1 MGNSHLPIGK
11 IASVTTPIVF
21 VIFGF
26 YRSFAFPVN
35 FSSMASGNFVI
46 FVGFVFSLFRRG
58 PSITSFVFF
67 FYFLSMGRQNF
78 VIFVI
83 FAVFVTREQNLSFLN
98 FVAEFHPGFIL
109 LLWPR
114 AWALIRGRALITGH
128 YWLLIVFG
136 SLLCIFLNLK

>member
-46 FVGFVFSLFRRG
+46 FVGFV
-58 PSITSFVFF
+58 
-67 FYFLSMGRQNF
+67 
-78 VIFVI
+78 I
-83 FAVFVTREQNLSFLN
+83 FAFSS
-98 FVAEFHPGFIL
+98 
-109 LLWPR
+109 R
-114 AWALIRGRALITGH
+114 AFYYLI
-128 YWLLIVFG
+128 
-136 SLLCIFLNLK
+136 CIFLLLFVNGPTKFCNFRYFRSFRNT